1 MSMAELLMEAGSELG
16 KVKAELAEL
25 RKHLRELLGLD
36 ADAVDPEIL
45 AAVENLVKFRENVR
59 TMVKQPTGK
68 LGD

>member
-45 AAVENLVKFRENVR
+45 AAVENLTRFRENVR
-59 TMVKQPTGK
+59 EMVKTPTGK